1 MNVEDALRHRWTEAE
16 RTAEAKID
24 RRADVV
30 GGPERAR
37 EQIAALLAQTGADE
51 VIASTNTFD
60 PIERE
65 ASYARLALA
74 VGLRRRPRP
83 DPWLDLML

>member
-1 MNVEDALRHRWTEAE
+1 VPASRFATFVA
-16 RTAEAKID
+16 
-24 RRADVV
+24 
-30 GGPERAR
+30 
-37 EQIAALLAQTGADE
+37 QIEADE

-83 DPWLDLML
+83 APWLDLML